1 MHVCFS
7 CGLTDYSRNS
17 HPPGTQE
24 KTGTEAVGE
33 ELLKVQMWAQAWWDR
48 QGLLPRV

>member
-1 MHVCFS
+1 MHVRFF
-7 CGLTDYSRNS
+7 CGLTDYSKNS

-24 KTGTEAVGE
+24 KAGTEAVGE
-33 ELLKVQMWAQAWWDR
+33 EQLKMWAQAWWDW